1 MFFAMILDDH
11 MTCSKMLRFPEA
23 TRELA
28 DYANGFPSLGI
39 GLRWMLSMV
48 EWFHMIHTVR
58 ETKMGRVSNDI
69 GCVPPTSDVHH
80 PFAAILGPKFLEHLP
95 HQS

>member
-1 MFFAMILDDH
+1 MFFAMILDAH

-28 DYANGFPSLGI
+28 DYANGFLSLGI
-39 GLRWMLSMV
+39 GLKWMLSMV
-48 EWFHMIHTVR
+48 EWFHMISHR
-58 ETKMGRVSNDI
+58 KRNQNGESIQR
-69 GCVPPTSDVHH
+69 HH